1 MVRHHKLVHHFLHF
15 TLSSDV
21 DAPYTHIYQQKT
33 LIITDKFN
41 LIYFIKKIKRIKP
54 ISDIVYLDGYL
65 FIINMN
71 LSGDFFQSVP

>member
-1 MVRHHKLVHHFLHF
+1 M
-15 TLSSDV
+15 
-21 DAPYTHIYQQKT
+21 DAPYTHVYQKNT

-65 FIINMN
+65 VIINMN
-71 LSGDFFQSVP
+71 LSGDFFHSVP